1 MTCRVNVLQLSDS
14 KHICVVLFC
23 VNRQM
28 TYYDLVIYYLHGL
41 FGFDCNDLCNE
52 NMLEFTLKSL
62 TWLEL
67 YISKI
72 ENRRYSTS
80 YNKKSITVLDICNS
94 KLLACRI
101 SSGDCQTREPTIKQ
115 YNKVK
120 KNRIHFNGLDRVIW
134 IGWKGWYVGC
144 QIKTFNT

>member
-1 MTCRVNVLQLSDS
+1 MPYLFLQWHAGWMFFNCQIQNMFALSFFVLIGRWRTMIWLY
-14 KHICVVLFC
+14 I
-23 VNRQM
+23 
-28 TYYDLVIYYLHGL
+28 IYTG
-41 FGFDCNDLCNE
+41 GFDCNDLCNE

-120 KNRIHFNGLDRVIW
+120 KQQD
-134 IGWKGWYVGC
+134 
-144 QIKTFNT
+144 TF